1 MDPLDPSSRLRAVRL
16 AMTLVTTSL
25 LMAMASCGA
34 PGELDARGATGE
46 VGAYGAAPVWT
57 AAPNQSLEPGTS
69 EFTVLV
75 SRLGCNNGVTGEVRE
90 PDVRL
95 DAQRVVL
102 TFAVEPDEPSAANC
116 LSNDQ
121 VRFDVTLEEP
131 LGERELVDGHCL
143 SGGEASERPYAF
155 ATARSEV
162 ATRERR
168 RVLLADRP
176 GNGACAIGARFFA
189 RDIEYYHGSIEV

>member
-1 MDPLDPSSRLRAVRL
+1 MDPLDPSSSLRAVRL

-25 LMAMASCGA
+25 LMAMASCDA
-34 PGELDARGATGE
+34 PGELGARGATGE
-46 VGAYGAAPVWT
+46 VGARGAAAVWT

-75 SRLGCNNGVTGEVRE
+75 SRLGCNNGVTGEVLE

-116 LSNDQ
+116 LGMIRCDS
-121 VRFDVTLEEP
+121 TSP
-131 LGERELVDGHCL
+131 LRGATGGTGAGRWSVLVWRRGCRNGRMPSPRREVKWRLGSAAV
-143 SGGEASERPYAF
+143 
-155 ATARSEV
+155 TARQSP
-162 ATRERR
+162 RERGLRNR
-168 RVLLADRP
+168 RQVLCP
-176 GNGACAIGARFFA
+176 
-189 RDIEYYHGSIEV
+189 

>member
-1 MDPLDPSSRLRAVRL
+1 MRSATPERRNLAAARVGHRSATSDEPSRELMATPLRAQKAGLASSATYMDPLDPSSRLRAVRL

-25 LMAMASCGA
+25 LMAMASCGS

-46 VGAYGAAPVWT
+46 VGARGAAAVWT

-75 SRLGCNNGVTGEVRE
+75 SRLGCNNGVTGEVLE

-102 TFAVEPDEPSAANC
+102 TFAVEPNEPSAANC
-116 LSNDQ
+116 LGNDQ
-121 VRFDVTLEEP
+121 VRFDVTLEP
-131 LGERELVDGHCL
+131 D
-143 SGGEASERPYAF
+143 F
-155 ATARSEV
+155 RS
-162 ATRERR
+162 
-168 RVLLADRP
+168 
-176 GNGACAIGARFFA
+176 
-189 RDIEYYHGSIEV
+189 S